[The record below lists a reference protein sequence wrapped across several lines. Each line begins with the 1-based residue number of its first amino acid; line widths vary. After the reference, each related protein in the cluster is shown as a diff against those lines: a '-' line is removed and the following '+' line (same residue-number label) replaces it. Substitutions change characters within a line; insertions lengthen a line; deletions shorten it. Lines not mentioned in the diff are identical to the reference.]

1 MEEVSLLAVIYLH
14 SASNR
19 IGIKL
24 PELGSNIQASSNV
37 LSGVLPEN
45 RWCMGLVQMENWCMG
60 INMVQLLP
68 F

>member
-37 LSGVLPEN
+37 LSRVLPEN
-45 RWCMGLVQMENWCMG
+45 R
-60 INMVQLLP
+60 
-68 F
+68 